1 MEIKDI
7 FLDLPTLETKRLLLR
22 KYKKEDMDDLY
33 EYASDE
39 EVTRYLTFETYK
51 NMEDANQYIQTLLEK
66 YRNGNEVSPWAI
78 EWKQNHKMIG
88 SIGINQWDI
97 ENYYIQIGYVL
108 NKKYWNQGIMTEA
121 LKTVIDFA
129 FKNMN
134 IERIELT
141 HDVRNIGSGK
151 VMLKN
156 GLKQEGILRKSK
168 YIKGEFIDCFYY
180 SILREEYESQKGGI
194 CN

>member
-7 FLDLPTLETKRLLLR
+7 FLNLPTLETKRLLLR

-168 YIKGEFIDCFYY
+168 YIKGEFIDCSYY

>member
-66 YRNGNEVSPWAI
+66 YRNGNEVLPWAI

-168 YIKGEFIDCFYY
+168 YIKGEFIDCSYY

>member
-7 FLDLPTLETKRLLLR
+7 FGDLPTLETKRLLLR

-121 LKTVIDFA
+121 LKAVIDFA

-168 YIKGEFIDCFYY
+168 YIKGEFIDRSYY

>member
-168 YIKGEFIDCFYY
+168 YIKGEFIDCSYY